1 MEARAVSFRQEN
13 GAVVHF
19 HKQSAVV
26 MEYTA
31 ALMDTP
37 AMVDSVV
44 EGAKS

>member
-1 MEARAVSFRQEN
+1 METHAVSFFQDS
-13 GAVVHF
+13 GVVVLF

-37 AMVDSVV
+37 AVV
-44 EGAKS
+44 ECVVEEAKS